1 MESSTT
7 SIILFSV
14 FTLIYIIVK
23 QMLGFKDNKPQ
34 IKNQNIFLGIY
45 GLIILLYQYSLNS
58 TLTQELC
65 GVAQPS
71 SAALYTIVPNFFMLG
86 TLFLL
91 FSYFPG
97 WKAPFSNT
105 VGYVGAMIGGIRGVF
120 NKMMIP
126 LPPLHT
132 AKNLDEKREMMKSY
146 NINLDTLQIIN
157 QIYKDP
163 SLLINQFT
171 PQNFNDIV
179 EKKQLAGIFNEK
191 ASKYYSKLYTLV
203 TLKDCISEWMW
214 IMLTGILVILTSH
227 NALLDISC
235 TKDTAAMLEKHQQWE
250 EEQNNAKPPPT
261 PKVYKSRE

>member
-1 MESSTT
+1 MESSST
-7 SIILFSV
+7 SIIIFSV

-23 QMLGFKDNKPQ
+23 QMLGFKDNKPI

-58 TLTQELC
+58 KLTEELC
-65 GVAQPS
+65 GVVQPRY
-71 SAALYTIVPNFFMLG
+71 ATLYTVVPNFFMLG

-105 VGYVGAMIGGIRGVF
+105 VGYVGAMIGGVRSIF
-120 NKMMIP
+120 NKMM
-126 LPPLHT
+126 LFYG
-132 AKNLDEKREMMKSY
+132 KNEDEEKEMRKLLNKY
-146 NINLDTLQIIN
+146 DPKTLQIIN

-171 PQNFNDIV
+171 PQNFNDVI
-179 EKKQLAGIFNEK
+179 EKKNLGGIFNEN
-191 ASKYYSKLYTLV
+191 ASEYYSKLYTLV

-214 IMLTGILVILTSH
+214 LMLTGILVILTSH

-235 TKDTAAMLEKHQQWE
+235 TQDTATMLEKHQQWE